1 MVSSIDSNSSQVSV
15 AEVLKQQQQSVE
27 QQKEQVQIAKERQND
42 IQEQQRVE
50 QNRANGDRRGTSVD
64 EIV

>member
-15 AEVLKQQQQSVE
+15 AEVLKQQQQNVE